1 VALPERG
8 ATVTEISNGQRTL
21 SPFAFVAYGLGFIGA
36 AMLVL
41 TPFLPMAHI
50 NLLGESI
57 ESGFG
62 GGGWAVVLCGVAA
75 AACPGLAIVRDNPLW
90 ATGIILPAIV
100 AIGWSGWY
108 AFSRIPELARYAD
121 SASLGTGGM
130 LFVFSGPVLL
140 IGGLAAVIA
149 THSYLT
155 RRPAGDPS

>member
-1 VALPERG
+1 
-8 ATVTEISNGQRTL
+8 VTQTSDGQRTL
-21 SPFAFVAYGLGFIGA
+21 SPFAFVAYGMGFVGA

-50 NLLGESI
+50 RLLGETI
-57 ESGFG
+57 ESDFA
-62 GGGWAVVLCGVAA
+62 GGGWAVVLCGLVAA
-75 AACPGLAIVRDNPLW
+75 AFPGLALLRANPIW
-90 ATGIILPAIV
+90 ATGMILPGIV

-121 SASLGTGGM
+121 SASLGSGGM

-140 IGGLAAVIA
+140 IGGLAAIIA

-155 RRPAGDPS
+155 RDRS